1 MLRARGEI
9 IRDGLFERRHRSNS
23 DALHFC
29 VRQRREFRTASR
41 RAILPLAGG
50 LEVGVDVREAK
61 DHARILEPRDCS
73 AAAGVKYARKMAF
86 HKVGR
91 ARREQW
97 SIGWRRDMIV
107 NGANGAP

>member
-1 MLRARGEI
+1 MLRTRGEI

-29 VRQRREFRTASR
+29 VRKRRELRTASR

-50 LEVGVDVREAK
+50 LEIRVDVREAK
-61 DHARILEPRDCS
+61 NHARILEPRDCS

-86 HKVGR
+86 NEVGR

-97 SIGWRRDMIV
+97 GIRWRCD
-107 NGANGAP
+107 